1 MKNDVIQKS
10 FQSGID
16 HFSSMVIDAMGQL
29 FNQTFSASTDS
40 TVVRDVNR
48 RVKKANY
55 PCVGILFHSQ
65 GKNNCRHLVE
75 LPNELATK
83 LYAWMVGAE
92 AEAEVNAEIVKGL
105 QEATNQILGQLQA
118 GVDGQEHQFKISKIT
133 AQVIEAGKGFETGNE
148 GRGVESS
155 HKLSIA
161 EKEYEVKHFIWM
173 SETEELAD
181 SNTENDV
188 IDVHPA
194 EFSDLPS
201 TSNGNGEIQSI
212 DMLLDVDLEI
222 LVQLGRKTMTIR
234 DVLKLGKGS
243 VIELEKAAGE
253 HLDIFV
259 NRRKLAEGEVVVID
273 DHFGIRISQLLSPQ
287 ERIKSLG

>member
-10 FQSGID
+10 FQSGVD
-16 HFSSMVIDAMGQL
+16 LLTSMVIDAMGQL
-29 FNQTFSASTDS
+29 FNQTFTASTDS

-55 PCVGILFHSQ
+55 PCVGILFQSQ
-65 GKNNCRHLVE
+65 GNNNSRHLVE
-75 LPNELATK
+75 LPNELAAK
-83 LYAWMVGAE
+83 LYAWMIGAE
-92 AEAEVNAEIVKGL
+92 AEAEVNAEIVGGL
-105 QEATNQILGQLQA
+105 QEAANQILGQLQA
-118 GVDGQEHQFKISKIT
+118 GFDGQEHQFKISEIT
-133 AQVIEAGKGFETGNE
+133 VQIIEAGKGFETGGE
-148 GRGVESS
+148 GRGVEGT
-155 HKLSIA
+155 HKLSID

-173 SETEELAD
+173 SEAEELAD

-188 IDVHPA
+188 VDVHPA